1 MAPIKIGL
9 VGLSTSSTA
18 TNWAVLAHLPYLQSD
33 HGRNLYEIIA
43 LCNSSVESARKSV
56 KHFGLAESIKTY
68 GSPEDLAADPDVE
81 LVVCVV
87 GVKSHY
93 DVCLPAVKAGKDV
106 YTELPFATNMKQM
119 QELKDEADR
128 VGVRTIMGCQGQAHP
143 AVHLIKKTIAQGKIG
158 KPLNTT
164 VSAVSGF
171 PLDKPL
177 PLSFRTLAERDGGAN
192 FATIWFLHN
201 INCVLEVFGELE
213 ASSSIMGIDHPTVDL
228 MDPAQGGK
236 ITESV
241 KKECPDNILLQGR
254 FESGTLMSYQMC
266 AGKAFPG
273 ESGCRWLIN
282 GDKGDILLTSPRG
295 CFDIEHIGI
304 EIKYRKADQEEAE
317 TVALPEDKL
326 SGLEQPAQNIG
337 RLYDAYAKGNTVMY
351 ADWRDALKIHKFIDE
366 LLRRGDSNKPFGE
379 PATHRW
385 E

>member
-93 DVCLPAVKAGKDV
+93 DVCLPAVKAGKHV

-143 AVHLIKKTIAQGKIG
+143 AVHLIKRMIAEGKIG

-177 PLSFRTLAERDGGAN
+177 PLSFRMLAERDGGAN
-192 FATIWFLHN
+192 FATIWFLH
-201 INCVLEVFGELE
+201 
-213 ASSSIMGIDHPTVDL
+213 
-228 MDPAQGGK
+228 
-236 ITESV
+236 
-241 KKECPDNILLQGR
+241 
-254 FESGTLMSYQMC
+254 SGSCISRRRYNTDMI
-266 AGKAFPG
+266 
-273 ESGCRWLIN
+273 R
-282 GDKGDILLTSPRG
+282 
-295 CFDIEHIGI
+295 H
-304 EIKYRKADQEEAE
+304 
-317 TVALPEDKL
+317 KL
-326 SGLEQPAQNIG
+326 CTGS
-337 RLYDAYAKGNTVMY
+337 
-351 ADWRDALKIHKFIDE
+351 F
-366 LLRRGDSNKPFGE
+366 RRARSFQ
-379 PATHRW
+379 
-385 E
+385 

>member
-18 TNWAVLAHLPYLQSD
+18 TNWAVLAHLPYLQSE
-33 HGRNLYEIIA
+33 HGKSLYEIVA

-56 KHFGLAESIKTY
+56 KHYGLAESVKTY

-87 GVKSHY
+87 GVKAHY
-93 DVCLPAVKAGKDV
+93 NVCLPAVKAGKDV
-106 YTELPFATNMKQM
+106 YTELPFATNIKQM
-119 QELKDEADR
+119 QELKDEAEKK
-128 VGVRTIMGCQGQAHP
+128 GVRTIMGCQGQAHE
-143 AVHLIKKTIAQGKIG
+143 AVLLIKKMIAEGKIG
-158 KPLNTT
+158 KPLSTT
-164 VSAVSGF
+164 VVSFSGF

-177 PLSFRTLAERDGGAN
+177 PLSFRMLAERDGGAN

-213 ASSSIMGIDHPTVDL
+213 AFSSVMGIDHPTVEI
-228 MDPAQGGK
+228 MDPAQSGT
-236 ITESV
+236 IVETV

-254 FESGTLMSYQMC
+254 FESGTLISYQMR

-273 ESGCRWLIN
+273 EPGCRWLIN

-304 EIKYRKADQEEAE
+304 EIKYRQAGQEEAE
-317 TVALPEDKL
+317 IIALPEDEL
-326 SGLEQPAQNIG
+326 SGLEQPAQNVG
-337 RLYDAYAKGNTVMY
+337 RLYDAYAKGKTNMY

-366 LLRRGDSNKPFGE
+366 LFRRGDSSTPFGE
-379 PATHRW
+379 PAAYRW